1 MKHARILLLAAMTG
15 LTLVTTGCAV
25 MRDQSTVGEY
35 VDDKVVTARVKAKLL
50 EDPATGGMAINVDT
64 LNGVVALSGFAKSP
78 SEKSQAERLARA
90 TPGAR
95 QVVNNLIV
103 RP

>member
-15 LTLVTTGCAV
+15 LSLVATGCAV

-35 VDDKVVTARVKAKLL
+35 VDDKVVTARVKARLL
-50 EDPATGGMAINVDT
+50 EDPGTGGMSINVDT
-64 LNGVVALSGFAKSP
+64 LNGVVALSGFARSAA
-78 SEKSQAERLARA
+78 EKAQAERLARA